1 MRVTDI
7 MRESFATVK
16 PGTSLIEV
24 ARLLMQTNQRGLPV
38 LDEKGELVGI
48 VSEGNLL
55 HRNEL
60 GVIPLAGNWLGR
72 FLGREENDSARR
84 QMRGLLVE
92 EIMTPAPVCV
102 EEDATVDDVVTVMDA
117 SKVGQVPVVAAG
129 QVIGIVSRFELIA
142 ALERCLRRTEEEVSS
157 APTL

>member
-1 MRVTDI
+1 MRVTDV

-16 PGTSLIEV
+16 PGTPLIEV

-60 GVIPLAGNWLGR
+60 GVVPLAGNWLGQ
-72 FLGREENDSARR
+72 FLGREENDSDRR
-84 QMRGLLVE
+84 QMHGLLVE
-92 EIMTPAPVCV
+92 EIMTPSPVCV

-117 SKVGQVPVVAAG
+117 SKVGQIPVVAAG
-129 QVIGIVSRFELIA
+129 QVIGMVSRFELIA

>member
-16 PGTSLIEV
+16 PGTPLIEV

-72 FLGREENDSARR
+72 
-84 QMRGLLVE
+84 
-92 EIMTPAPVCV
+92 
-102 EEDATVDDVVTVMDA
+102 
-117 SKVGQVPVVAAG
+117 
-129 QVIGIVSRFELIA
+129 
-142 ALERCLRRTEEEVSS
+142 
-157 APTL
+157 